1 MLDQLSYELS
11 ILLKL
16 TIDSTTTTAYTS
28 TTNSKSYLIFCKK
41 HGLSIEPTPD
51 MLSYYIIYQ
60 LHIIIPDSVDSYLS
74 GIINQLEPYYPDA

>member
-1 MLDQLSYELS
+1 MSYPFFSNSLL
-11 ILLKL
+11 ILPPLLLILPQQTTSL
-16 TIDSTTTTAYTS
+16 TLYSV
-28 TTNSKSYLIFCKK
+28 KK